1 MAEGCAEVILE
12 LTGRFCEGLHVRTPL
27 DELIQNTDTLLKV
40 IEQNEPCALLPA
52 HQTVC
57 GVLAETEVAVV
68 HECHKPQLRLR
79 TLGKGERSQAHERE
93 RA

>member
-1 MAEGCAEVILE
+1 MLE
-12 LTGRFCEGLHVRTPL
+12 LTGRFCEGLHVRDAP
-27 DELIQNTDTLLKV
+27 DNLIQITDTLLKV

-57 GVLAETEVAVV
+57 GVSAETEVAAV

-79 TLGKGERSQAHERE
+79 TLWKRERSQALECE